1 MAVTYEQARELVRQR
16 FEPGWNHGTFCLDDR
31 EIGENDDFYVFN
43 VGAREFIVDGDRS
56 FAILGGVTVVLKE
69 NGQIDARPSAEI
81 ATDPT
86 IRTRPNPDPTFTG

>member
-16 FEPGWNHGTFCLDDR
+16 FEPGC
-31 EIGENDDFYVFN
+31 
-43 VGAREFIVDGDRS
+43 AREFIVDGDRS